1 MSAHPLIDRD
11 HLAAQTFGD
20 ADLAREVLGLF
31 VEQCRRLVPAIAEA
45 GRPAGERADLAH
57 TLKGAALG
65 IGAVRVAALA
75 GIVEARLRGEG
86 DPEAP
91 ARDLAAAA
99 AETVALIAA
108 ETGPAGG

>member
-31 VEQCRRLVPAIAEA
+31 VEQCRRLVPAIAET

-65 IGAVRVAALA
+65 VGASRVAAA
-75 GIVEARLRGEG
+75 SGAVEARLRAQD
-86 DPEAP
+86 DP
-91 ARDLAAAA
+91 AAAA
-99 AETVALIAA
+99 RELETAAADTLALIAA
-108 ETGPAGG
+108 ESGQAGG